1 MEERARFTK
10 EDIGGEILPILTTG
24 LYKDILDTIREYIQ
38 NAIDAQSQRIEII
51 IDPDTIT
58 ITDNGLGMDFQEARK
73 AIKLGVSEKNPL
85 ENVGFRG
92 IGIYS
97 AFNLCNGLEIYT
109 KPASEDHCSV
119 IRFDFKKMREA
130 LLKDQEQRK
139 RGKPSSLYLEKLLN
153 DTVIVEIDKEK
164 TLKEH
169 GTRAIMFDLLE
180 DVYRRINNWDEIV
193 GYLQDVVPL
202 PFQANFKYATVI
214 KKKFEQEDYRVVPL
228 ELQIGN
234 RREEIYRPYNNDMFS
249 HGGEHPPKFF
259 EISSGKEKFGFAWVC
274 ISDARQVLKNPKLR
288 GFLIKKSGFSISDRN
303 YFEPY
308 FGRTVINRRI
318 TGEVI
323 VKHTNLIPNA
333 ARSDF
338 EHNSSRQ
345 AFLEALP
352 KFILE
357 VTSWANKIQD
367 EDKAKEV
374 LAQVSEEIVQIN
386 KTLRISSRDRERM
399 LLLNVRLHDLSE
411 QLKRHSKILKQTRAQ
426 QFDQTFSL
434 LRECQEFVKSLL
446 VEQKKVKETLEKK
459 IIRSIQRDS
468 EAAPGE
474 KEREELL
481 KDVPTNL
488 VELIGAYGLPVS
500 AELTDFLRFLD
511 ENFLQVR
518 LGNEAYKE
526 MITALREYMEERS

>member
-1 MEERARFTK
+1 MEEKARFTK

-38 NAIDAQSQRIEII
+38 NAIDAQSQRIEIV

-58 ITDNGLGMDFQEARK
+58 ITDDGSGMNLQGAKK

-97 AFNLCNGLEIYT
+97 AFNLCNTLEIYT
-109 KPASEDHCSV
+109 KSASEDLCNIIH
-119 IRFDFKKMREA
+119 FDFKRMREA

-139 RGKPSSLYLEKLLN
+139 RGKPSSLYLEKLLS
-153 DTVIVEIDKEK
+153 DTVTVGIDKTK
-164 TLKEH
+164 TLKEQ
-169 GTRAIMFDLLE
+169 GTKAIMFDLLE
-180 DVYRRINNWDEIV
+180 DVYRRLNNWDEIM

-202 PFQANFKYATVI
+202 PFQPNFKYANAI

-228 ELQIGN
+228 VLQIGSQ
-234 RREEIYRPYNNDMFS
+234 REEIYRPYNNDMFT

-259 EISSGKEKFGFAWVC
+259 DISSGKEKFGFAWVC
-274 ISDARQVLKNPKLR
+274 ISDARQVLRTSKLR
-288 GFLIKKSGFSISDRN
+288 GFLIKKFGFSISDRN
-303 YFEPY
+303 YLEPY

-323 VKHTNLIPNA
+323 VRHANLIPNA

-338 EHNSSRQ
+338 EHNSTRQ

-374 LAQVSEEIVQIN
+374 LAQISEEIIQIN
-386 KTLRISSRDRERM
+386 KTLRMSARDKERV
-399 LLLNVRLHDLSE
+399 LLLNVTLHDLSE
-411 QLKRHSKILKQTRAQ
+411 QLKRHSKILKQTRTQ
-426 QFDQTFSL
+426 QFDQTSSL
-434 LRECQEFVKSLL
+434 LRECQDFVKALL
-446 VEQKKVKETLEKK
+446 VEQKKVKETVEKK
-459 IIRSIQRDS
+459 IIRSIQRDT
-468 EAAPGE
+468 EFPLGE
-474 KEREELL
+474 KEKEGLL
-481 KDVPTNL
+481 KDVPANII
-488 VELIGAYGLPVS
+488 ELIGAYGLPVS
-500 AELTDFLRFLD
+500 AELTDFLKFLD

-518 LGNEAYKE
+518 LSDEAYKE
-526 MITALREYMEERS
+526 MIATLREYMEGRF